1 MYDADPPVYVYGLR
15 VVVVVVVMVVTATV
29 AALVVKCSKL
39 SLDDEEDLW
48 CL

>member
-1 MYDADPPVYVYGLR
+1 MYDADHPVYVYGLR
-15 VVVVVVVMVVTATV
+15 VVVVVVMVVTATV